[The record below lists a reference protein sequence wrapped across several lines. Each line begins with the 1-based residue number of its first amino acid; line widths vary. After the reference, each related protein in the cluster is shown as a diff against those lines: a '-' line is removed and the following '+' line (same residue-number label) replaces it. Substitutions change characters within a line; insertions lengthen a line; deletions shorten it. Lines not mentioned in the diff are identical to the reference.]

1 MYHFDKQIHYQND
14 EEYKAQFLSLFGLE
28 DYDNDV
34 IEKGLDDLV
43 VFVKQN
49 TSLKEI
55 LERLSEKHL
64 LSTNIDMGLT
74 LGMSYDYLEVL
85 HPILADMHHKRE
97 INCQPLINK
106 IS

>member
-1 MYHFDKQIHYQND
+1 MYHFDKQIQYQND

-28 DYDNDV
+28 EYDNEIV
-34 IEKGLDDLV
+34 QNGLDYLV
-43 VFVKQN
+43 NLVQQD
-49 TSLKEI
+49 TILKEI

-64 LSTNIDMGLT
+64 LTKNLDMGLT
-74 LGMSYDYLEVL
+74 LGMSYDYLDIV
-85 HPILADMHHKRE
+85 HPMLADMYDNKE

>member
-1 MYHFDKQIHYQND
+1 MYHFDKQIQYQND

-28 DYDNDV
+28 EYDNEIV
-34 IEKGLDDLV
+34 QNGLDYLV
-43 VFVKQN
+43 NLVQQD
-49 TSLKEI
+49 TTLKEI

-64 LSTNIDMGLT
+64 LTKNLDMGLT
-74 LGMSYDYLEVL
+74 LGMSYDYLDIV
-85 HPILADMHHKRE
+85 HPMLADMHDNKE